1 MRAGVPITRGER
13 ISVSRVG
20 NHSQVD
26 EDINDD

>member
-1 MRAGVPITRGER
+1 MHAGVPITTGER

-26 EDINDD
+26 EDNNDD